1 MRVPSLFV
9 EFRIVTSLT
18 PNLKGPRNPG
28 ISLTKAP
35 ERAQYSAR
43 LCAPRSTTCRECR
56 VTTALN
62 NQGDQCEIA
71 TWISPHHDPAWAIR
85 RTGVIPASSVRRD
98 QWCHIE
104 YANFERA
111 NFCSAGNKSGQF
123 QPGDEWGIRRSPTQ
137 FSIAL
142 FTMPTESSSPARAC
156 ANGACSNHREFYR
169 AVNFAPRTGRSA
181 GQVLPLAVPSEIRY
195 VCLASLP
202 EADSA

>member
-1 MRVPSLFV
+1 MNPNGARAPKETLDLRVPSLFV

-43 LCAPRSTTCRECR
+43 LCAPRSTTCRDCR

-71 TWISPHHDPAWAIR
+71 PWISPHHDPAWAIR

-123 QPGDEWGIRRSPTQ
+123 QPGDDH
-137 FSIAL
+137 AL
-142 FTMPTESSSPARAC
+142 
-156 ANGACSNHREFYR
+156 SN
-169 AVNFAPRTGRSA
+169 RSA
-181 GQVLPLAVPSEIRY
+181 PQQFHFNYHRM
-195 VCLASLP
+195 
-202 EADSA
+202 